1 VSVRVNRRMV
11 DSEAGFVLNRHIV
24 MMTHPTNGYPRF
36 RPIVCIADV
45 SIPSPSRTATYSSQY
60 RRTMRILV
68 IGRSQAGSEQAK

>member
-1 VSVRVNRRMV
+1 
-11 DSEAGFVLNRHIV
+11 